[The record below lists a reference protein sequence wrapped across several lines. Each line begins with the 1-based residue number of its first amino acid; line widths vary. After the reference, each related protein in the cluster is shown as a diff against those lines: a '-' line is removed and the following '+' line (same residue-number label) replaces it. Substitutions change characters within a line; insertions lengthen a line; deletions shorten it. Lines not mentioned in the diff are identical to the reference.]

1 MTEAEKSLP
10 FDVAIV
16 GLGIV
21 GVHQITREVEETV
34 RRCRC
39 TFLVMLDLASF
50 RI

>member
-10 FDVAIV
+10 FDIAIV

-21 GVHQITREVEETV
+21 GVHQITREVEKLSDDAGV
-34 RRCRC
+34 RSWW
-39 TFLVMLDLASF
+39 MLDLASF